1 MTEPGATAQDVLRDG
16 ILASGHDDFV
26 SMADVQSHIS
36 RGGLADSIAAR
47 QQLVVDTVRSLLV
60 DGLAEVGDIPGRDD
74 PGFKTWPGTVDDVM
88 TRFADRFVGH
98 YDDRLQWEYTIWLN
112 LTAKGEQAS
121 ADVIRERREGRA
133 KS

>member
-1 MTEPGATAQDVLRDG
+1 MTEPETTAQDILRDG

-26 SMADVQSHIS
+26 SMADVQSCIS
-36 RGGLADSIAAR
+36 RGRLADSVAVR

-60 DGLAEVGDIPGRDD
+60 DGLVEVGVIPGRDN

-88 TRFADRFVGH
+88 TRFVDRFVGH
-98 YDDRLQWEYTIWLN
+98 YDEPLEWEYAIWLN

-121 ADVIRERREGRA
+121 ADVVRKRSDSRAER
-133 KS
+133 